1 MLCAGVTAYKALKQ
15 LDLIAGKFVGILGAA
30 GGLVTHDILQSI
42 INNI

>member
-15 LDLIAGKFVGILGAA
+15 LDLIAGNFVGILGAA